1 MIIMK
6 NLTETQSQILDSIQ
20 KEFSRINQQSE
31 PTRSFNLIDVNPLI
45 KKNQEIAEDR
55 AIMSANKLAWE
66 QLAIEEAEAIM
77 VLLRGDLPSYLS
89 VERKTK
95 DKGYAWDMASIVIYD
110 NTKHSRIPH
119 HESHISIEVEID
131 YRDITLR
138 HNCGYR
144 QYHYF
149 KYKHSCLL
157 SHTYKTKE
165 ELFSSDYFI
174 SNLRKYLR

>member
-1 MIIMK
+1 MK
-6 NLTETQSQILDSIQ
+6 NLTETQTQILDSIQ

-45 KKNQEIAEDR
+45 KKNQEIAEDE
-55 AIMSANKLAWE
+55 ACMKANKFAWE

-77 VLLRGDLPSYLS
+77 LLLRGDLPSYLS

-95 DKGYAWDMASIVIYD
+95 DKGYAWDMPSIVIYD

-119 HESHISIEVEID
+119 HESHINIEVEID

-138 HNCGYR
+138 HNRGYR

-149 KYKHSCLL
+149 KYKHSCL
-157 SHTYKTKE
+157 SSCTYKTKE

-174 SNLRKYLR
+174 SALRKYLR

>member
-1 MIIMK
+1 MK

-20 KEFSRINQQSE
+20 KEFGRINQQSE

-45 KKNQEIAEDR
+45 KKNQEIAEDK
-55 AIMSANKLAWE
+55 ACVKAHKVAWE

-95 DKGYAWDMASIVIYD
+95 NKGYAWDMASIVIYD

-119 HESHISIEVEID
+119 HESHMCIDVLID

-138 HNCGYR
+138 HNCGYK
-144 QYHYF
+144 QYHCF
-149 KYKHSCLL
+149 KYKHSGD
-157 SHTYKTKE
+157 TYATKE
-165 ELFSSDYFI
+165 ELFSSAYFI
-174 SNLRKYLR
+174 SKLRKYLR

>member
-1 MIIMK
+1 MK

-45 KKNQEIAEDR
+45 KKNQEIEEDK
-55 AIMSANKLAWE
+55 AMMKANKFAWE

-95 DKGYAWDMASIVIYD
+95 GNGYAWDMASIVIYD
-110 NTKHSRIPH
+110 NTKHSHIPH
-119 HESHISIEVEID
+119 HESHINIEVLID

-149 KYKHSCLL
+149 KYKHS
-157 SHTYKTKE
+157 SDTYKTKE

-174 SNLRKYLR
+174 SKLRKYLR

>member
-1 MIIMK
+1 MK
-6 NLTETQSQILDSIQ
+6 NLTDHQIEIINSIK
-20 KEFSRINQQSE
+20 KEFGRINQQSE

-45 KKNQEIAEDR
+45 KKNQEIEEDK
-55 AIMSANKLAWE
+55 AMMKANKFAWE

-95 DKGYAWDMASIVIYD
+95 DKGYAWDMSSIVIYD

-119 HESHISIEVEID
+119 HESHINIEVEID

-144 QYHYF
+144 QYYYF

-174 SNLRKYLR
+174 SQLRKYLR

>member
-1 MIIMK
+1 MK
-6 NLTETQSQILDSIQ
+6 NLTETQSNILDSIQ

-55 AIMSANKLAWE
+55 AIMEANKVAWE
-66 QLAIEEAEAIM
+66 QLAIEEADAII

-95 DKGYAWDMASIVIYD
+95 DNGYAWDMASIVIYD
-110 NTKHSRIPH
+110 NTKYSRIPH
-119 HESHISIEVEID
+119 HESHICIEVLIG

-138 HNCGYR
+138 HNCVYK
-144 QYHYF
+144 QYHRLN
-149 KYKHSCLL
+149 YKHSADTCA
-157 SHTYKTKE
+157 TKE
-165 ELFSSDYFI
+165 ELFSSAHFI
-174 SNLRKYLR
+174 SELRKYLR

>member
-1 MIIMK
+1 MK

-31 PTRSFNLIDVNPLI
+31 PTRSFKLIDVNPLI

-55 AIMSANKLAWE
+55 AIMEANKFAWE

-95 DKGYAWDMASIVIYD
+95 NKGYSWDMASIVIYE

-119 HESHISIEVEID
+119 HELHICIDVLID

-138 HNCGYR
+138 HNCGYK

-149 KYKHSCLL
+149 RYKHSGY
-157 SHTYKTKE
+157 TYATKE
-165 ELFSSDYFI
+165 ELFSSDFFI
-174 SNLRKYLR
+174 SQLRKYLR